1 MIRFKVPRSGQM
13 SPAARFYLINE
24 RVILGGFMIVIV
36 NLLID
41 ILYAV
46 IDPRIRLES

>member
-1 MIRFKVPRSGQM
+1 V
-13 SPAARFYLINE
+13 
-24 RVILGGFMIVIV
+24 VILGGFMIVIV
-36 NLLID
+36 NLFID